1 MPLLAHCV
9 GHRRLTAHLLR
20 RWRASE
26 GQEFGTGHKIP
37 KF

>member
-9 GHRRLTAHLLR
+9 GHRRLTAQLR